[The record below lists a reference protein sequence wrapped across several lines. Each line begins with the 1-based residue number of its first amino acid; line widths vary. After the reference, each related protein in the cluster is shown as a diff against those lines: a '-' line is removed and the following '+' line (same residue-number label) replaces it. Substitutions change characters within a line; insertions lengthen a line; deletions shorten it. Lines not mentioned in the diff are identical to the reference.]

1 MRTATQLRLQ
11 QVMRERNLKQRDIL
25 EMSLPYQKKFGIKM
39 GKSALSQY
47 VNGKSAPDQHK
58 LYLLGATLGLN
69 EAWLMG
75 FDVPMDRVPDDKRG
89 LSESTDISNIY
100 EKLEQPRQQ
109 KVYSFAEKQ
118 LEEQNNNIVEFP
130 KNLPIVGKSA
140 ANPSVIEYGD
150 VDIEVGSFAHIPNGA
165 DCAIVIQ
172 GDSMEPL
179 IKDGEIIFY
188 KKQPDIENG
197 EIAIVEINGDGV
209 TCKKVYFNIEEQTII
224 LRSLNDKYTDR
235 EVNDDEIRII
245 GKVILN

>member
-1 MRTATQLRLQ
+1 MNVESEIKRLMEKKSGT
-11 QVMRERNLKQRDIL
+11 VKSFSEYVDLPYTTIRSIL
-25 EMSLPYQKKFGIKM
+25 ERGIMNAKVENVIKICKGLGIKPEEIM
-39 GKSALSQY
+39 NYKGDLMS
-47 VNGKSAPDQHK
+47 DIIEI
-58 LYLLGATLGLN
+58 LYN
-69 EAWLMG
+69 
-75 FDVPMDRVPDDKRG
+75 
-89 LSESTDISNIY
+89 
-100 EKLEQPRQQ
+100 LEQPRQV

-118 LEEQNNNIVEFP
+118 LEEQEYENKIYEIP
-130 KNLPIVGKSA
+130 LVGKSA
-140 ANPSVIEYGD
+140 ANPSIIEYGD
-150 VDIEVGSFAHIPNGA
+150 VDIELGSFAHIPNGA

-224 LRSLNDKYTDR
+224 LRSLNDKYSDR
-235 EVNDDEIRII
+235 EVNDDEIRIV